1 MRVFPVVGKIFD
13 WLKRVTNMKY
23 KVELQRGF
31 SMIEI
36 LITVA
41 VLAIGLMSVA
51 RFNNFVVQEGNETRS
66 RTEAINLAQDQLEQ
80 MRSFTDFTGY
90 SALSSGQQT
99 LGPAE
104 LGPDVTMDGLHN
116 LYTRRW
122 SVSLDSSN
130 PAHAKVINVTISWP
144 NLQGQVTADTTV
156 SLSSVIADNSPSTS
170 ALAMKDMSSYSPPPP
185 NGGNGGGNT
194 NNDNNTPP
202 PDNSNT
208 TGDTSGDSGGNQDT
222 TTTDTT
228 PTTTQIVCQCKG
240 NGTRFQGDNPNG
252 WCDTCCAAHYSAGSM
267 DGMSNGQKANF
278 TCSVDQDGNC
288 TPQ

>member
-1 MRVFPVVGKIFD
+1 
-13 WLKRVTNMKY
+13 MKY
-23 KVELQRGF
+23 NVKLQRGF
-31 SMIEI
+31 SMIEV

-51 RFNNFVVQEGNETRS
+51 RFNNFIIQEGNETRS

-90 SALSSGQQT
+90 SAISSGQQT
-99 LGPAE
+99 LGPAS
-104 LGPDVTMDGLHN
+104 LGPDVTIDGLHN
-116 LYTRRW
+116 LYTRSW
-122 SVSLDSSN
+122 SVTAEPSN
-130 PAHAKVINVTISWP
+130 PTHAKVINVTISWP
-144 NLQGQVTADTTV
+144 DLQGQVTADTTV
-156 SLSSVIADNSPSTS
+156 SLSSVIADNNPSTS
-170 ALAMKDMSSYSPPPP
+170 ALAMKDLSSYSPPPS
-185 NGGNGGGNT
+185 GGNGGEGTNT
-194 NNDNNTPP
+194 DDDTPP
-202 PDNSNT
+202 QDDTNT
-208 TGDTSGDSGGNQDT
+208 TGDTSGDSGDNQDT
-222 TTTDTT
+222 TTTDNTSITT
-228 PTTTQIVCQCKG
+228 EIVCQCKG